1 MLSLNND
8 FIGYH
13 PLEHNVEFS
22 GSDSEKLYIDNL
34 KLQPDDWYYR
44 THKISYV
51 RNSNGHRCK
60 EITDI
65 DLDNYILY
73 TGCSHTEGIG
83 MKLEDTYP
91 YLLSQKLKCD
101 YYNLSIGGTGIDA
114 VNYNLLM
121 WFAKIKKPPKL
132 LILQWPHHTRATTKF
147 FENPHK
153 LIPEPWYNYG
163 IWSTK
168 DTNNKNHKNI
178 GNFLMSGEDIG
189 FFKSLRILTKTLAY
203 NMATCPIFE
212 LSTAYDLLNEGEY
225 QLKQIDKARDIS
237 PAMPRGHLGIKSE
250 LINTNYLYQEASKL
264 LNIAIKKETD
274 NE

>member
-1 MLSLNND
+1 
-8 FIGYH
+8 
-13 PLEHNVEFS
+13 VE
-22 GSDSEKLYIDNL
+22 NL
-34 KLQPDDWYYR
+34 KSQPADWYYR
-44 THKISYV
+44 TNKISYV

-83 MKLEDTYP
+83 LKLEDTYP